1 MMAKQKA
8 LGRTRDELTEPSLLI
23 SIVMG
28 GFFKDNFHKISRF
41 PHIRE
46 KGILCRQGL
55 TLYF

>member
-1 MMAKQKA
+1 MALAMGMEA
-8 LGRTRDELTEPSLLI
+8 LI
-23 SIVMG
+23 
-28 GFFKDNFHKISRF
+28 FKVRPGSFRVNFHKISRF